1 MLLKNKIKYF
11 YKKITIIF
19 FLIVFRKI
27 KIQKKTQKEIKVTS
41 IYKIF
46 KNSVKKYKYRLY
58 QINNGRVFTNYV
70 ENLAVIS
77 KNILIKDVSF
87 QQIKG
92 HLKQNKNEVILNGT
106 PKFKKRVNGRMLVL
120 TQGASGH
127 FNYAHW
133 LFDIIPKIII
143 MSQHYKIDKE
153 DFFYFS
159 RLNKFQKETLKLINI
174 NIDTKKFIDS
184 NKYRHVEAEKLLA
197 VTHPNYFNKTIFFS
211 HSNLPSWIIL
221 SLKKIF
227 LRKELKKSNYKKIF
241 IDRTDSNQNH
251 CKLTNNKEVIMFL
264 KKKNFKI
271 LKLSNLKFIE
281 QVSIFR
287 NCKVIIAPH
296 GAGLANI
303 IFCRRNTK
311 VVEIIPKYIKNYVY
325 KRVSKVNKLNHQFI
339 FLNEIKNNNNGDMYL
354 DLNKIRKMI

>member
-1 MLLKNKIKYF
+1 MLLKKKFKFF
-11 YKKITIIF
+11 YKKLIINIF
-19 FLIVFRKI
+19 FAIYGKI
-27 KIQKKTQKEIKVTS
+27 KVQKKIQKEIKVTS

-46 KNSVKKYKYRLY
+46 KSNIKKYKYRLY

-77 KNILIKDVSF
+77 KNILMRDVSF

-92 HLKQNKNEVILNGT
+92 HLKQNRNEVLLNGT
-106 PKFKKRVNGRMLVL
+106 PKFKKKINGRMVVL

-133 LFDIIPKIII
+133 LFDIIPKIILI
-143 MSQHYKIDKE
+143 SQHYKIDKK

-159 RLNKFQKETLKLINI
+159 RLNKFQKETLKLMNI

-184 NKYRHVEAEKLLA
+184 NKFRHVEAEKLLA
-197 VTHPNYFNKTIFFS
+197 VTHPNYFNKTFFFS
-211 HSNLPSWIIL
+211 HSNLPVWIIL

-227 LRKELKKSNYKKIF
+227 QKKILKKSNYKKIF

-251 CKLTNNKEVIMFL
+251 CKLTNNKEVITFL
-264 KKKNFKI
+264 RKKNFKI
-271 LKLSNLKFIE
+271 LKLSNLKFID
-281 QVSIFR
+281 QVSIFS
-287 NCKVIIAPH
+287 NCKMIIAPH

-303 IFCRRNTK
+303 AFCSFNTK
-311 VVEIIPKYIKNYVY
+311 VVEIIPKYIKNYEY
-325 KRVSKVNKLNHQFI
+325 KRVSKINKLNHQFI
-339 FLNEIKNNNNGDMYL
+339 FLNEIKNNNDGDMYL
-354 DLNKIRKMI
+354 DLDKIRKII

>member
-1 MLLKNKIKYF
+1 MLLKKKIKLF
-11 YKKITIIF
+11 YNTIIKF
-19 FLIVFRKI
+19 FFWGVYGKI
-27 KIQKKTQKEIKVTS
+27 KIQKKIQKEIKVTT

-46 KNSVKKYKYRLY
+46 NNNVKKYKYKLY

-77 KNILIKDVSF
+77 KNILIKDASF

-92 HLKQNKNEVILNGT
+92 YLKQNKNEVLLNGT
-106 PKFKKRVNGRMLVL
+106 PKFKKKVNGRMLVL

-133 LFDIIPKIII
+133 LFDIIPKIILI
-143 MSQHYKIDKE
+143 SQQYKIDKK
-153 DFFYFS
+153 DFFYLS

-174 NIDTKKFIDS
+174 NINTKKIIDA
-184 NKYRHVEAEKLLA
+184 NKFRHVEAKKLLA

-211 HSNLPSWIIL
+211 HSNIPAWIIY

-227 LRKELKKSNYKKIF
+227 KKKKIKKSNYKKIF
-241 IDRTDSNQNH
+241 IDRTDSKQDH
-251 CKLTNNKEVIMFL
+251 CKLINNKEVVMFL
-264 KKKNFKI
+264 RKKNFKI
-271 LKLSNLKFIE
+271 LRLSNLKFID
-281 QVSIFR
+281 QVSIFS
-287 NCKVIIAPH
+287 NCKLIIAPH

-303 IFCRRNTK
+303 TFCRRNTK
-311 VVEIIPKYIKNYVY
+311 VVEIIPKYIKNYEY
-325 KRVSKVNKLNHQFI
+325 KRVSKINKLNHQFI

-354 DLNKIRKMI
+354 DLDKIRKII